1 MSIGLSREHD
11 WAAGTLSLSIA
22 SFTSLLRD
30 MARDIA
36 RSVPTRNLAIINGHG
51 GNRGLLDNLMHELQ
65 ADFGLNVCAVHPF
78 DLVEIENLPTRPDV
92 HGGRS
97 ETSVMLALAPHL
109 VRRDLL
115 ARSDRVG
122 DSAPVKELIF
132 DRGASFP
139 WRTDDPRLAVQGVIG
154 DARAASAE
162 FGNAIIDGVVEGAR
176 GVLRRLLDN
185 QKVMAA
191 AAAKSRRG

>member
-1 MSIGLSREHD
+1 
-11 WAAGTLSLSIA
+11 
-22 SFTSLLRD
+22 
-30 MARDIA
+30 
-36 RSVPTRNLAIINGHG
+36 
-51 GNRGLLDNLMHELQ
+51 
-65 ADFGLNVCAVHPF
+65 
-78 DLVEIENLPTRPDV
+78 
-92 HGGRS
+92 
-97 ETSVMLALAPHL
+97 
-109 VRRDLL
+109 
-115 ARSDRVG
+115 
-122 DSAPVKELIF
+122 VKELIF